1 MKCANCYADNPYFMT
16 ACAACG
22 READPILVCP
32 AGHIMAAG
40 ELLCP
45 RCTTRWPELPSFSG
59 PPILRGVVIPV
70 EGRMLHQG
78 REVGLWELRDAD
90 SPIGFA
96 EGRSPRDVNITLG
109 SEESLV
115 ARLITRP
122 DGVQICARGD
132 QSPETRTLEYVPI
145 ASRAVVSVASAR
157 LQVFL
162 FDVPPTL
169 SQ

>member
-45 RCTTRWPELPSFSG
+45 RCTTKWPELSSFNG
-59 PPILRGVVIPV
+59 PPVLRGVVVPV

-78 REVGLWELRDAD
+78 HEVGLWELRDAD

-115 ARLITRP
+115 ARLATRP
-122 DGVQICARGD
+122 DGVQICARTD
-132 QSPETRTLEYVPI
+132 LAAENRSLEYV
-145 ASRAVVSVASAR
+145 AVESRSVVSVASAR
-157 LQVFL
+157 LQVIL
-162 FDVPPTL
+162 FDVPSSL
-169 SQ
+169 